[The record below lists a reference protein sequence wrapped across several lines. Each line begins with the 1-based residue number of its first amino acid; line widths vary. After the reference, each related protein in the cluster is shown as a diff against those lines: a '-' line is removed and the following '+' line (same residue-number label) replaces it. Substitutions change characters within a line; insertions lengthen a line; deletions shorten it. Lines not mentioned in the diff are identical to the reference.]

1 VNLCNRV
8 SGLLL
13 PAEPVPARPP
23 PRGLAVRFATHRDLP
38 RILAIERACFFNPL
52 DEPHWCSLVGE
63 GRVVAAVAEWAWV
76 GVVGHLL
83 YRVRP
88 GRLEVLR
95 LAVDPRHC
103 RRGVGAAMLG
113 YVAGRGAKSDRRAG
127 FALVSETLTPA
138 HLWLKACGWRAEGV
152 HRGQGYSGQDL
163 YEFKVWW

>member
-52 DEPHWCSLVGE
+52 DESQWCSLVGE
-63 GRVVAAVAEWAWV
+63 GRVVAAVAEWAWA
-76 GVVGHLL
+76 GVAGHLL

-88 GRLEVLR
+88 GRLDVLR
-95 LAVDPRHC
+95 LAVHPQHV

-113 YVAGRGAKSDRRAG
+113 YVAGRGVLSGRRAG
-127 FALVSETLTPA
+127 VALVSETLTPA
-138 HLWLKACGWRAEGV
+138 HLWLKACHWRAEGV
-152 HRGQGYSGQDL
+152 HRGQGYSGEDL
-163 YEFKVWW
+163 YEFRSTW